1 MTSGSLPARTD
12 PMIAVGATIRS
23 CSTYRGPMDIVSYTA
38 IRNNLAK
45 ALDQV
50 NDDCVPIIITRQK
63 GRPAV
68 LMSLEEFRSWEETLY
83 LIRSPKNAA
92 RLNRAIA
99 DIEAGRVKRHPLLPV
114 KSSGPTKPGRTI
126 SGGKKMTGKS
136 SRASTR

>member
-1 MTSGSLPARTD
+1 
-12 PMIAVGATIRS
+12 
-23 CSTYRGPMDIVSYTA
+23 MDIVSYTA